1 MTNTL
6 AYYGAQLSEAINRCR
21 QEKGPYVV
29 VDLMSV
35 DLYHIDLL
43 PPHHNQHNAKIAAL
57 GKSVMLYNV
66 PSLLLAC

>member
-35 DLYHIDLL
+35 DLSPVDLL
-43 PPHHNQHNAKIAAL
+43 PPHQFMDKDISDVL
-57 GKSVMLYNV
+57 
-66 PSLLLAC
+66 